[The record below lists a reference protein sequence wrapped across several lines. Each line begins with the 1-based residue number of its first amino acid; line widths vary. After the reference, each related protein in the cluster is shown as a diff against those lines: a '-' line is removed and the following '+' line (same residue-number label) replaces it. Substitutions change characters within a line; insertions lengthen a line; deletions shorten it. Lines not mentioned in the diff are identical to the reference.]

1 VIGIAGG
8 DAGFGILAGGVAR
21 LGLGARITLPAI
33 QHLSVSSGNDNQ
45 LKIGEKSP
53 KPIGKET

>member
-1 VIGIAGG
+1 MMDPRISTFSSSFEPG
-8 DAGFGILAGGVAR
+8 
-21 LGLGARITLPAI
+21 ITLPVI

>member
-1 VIGIAGG
+1 VRCYRAPRIA
-8 DAGFGILAGGVAR
+8 
-21 LGLGARITLPAI
+21 LPAI

-53 KPIGKET
+53 KSIDKET